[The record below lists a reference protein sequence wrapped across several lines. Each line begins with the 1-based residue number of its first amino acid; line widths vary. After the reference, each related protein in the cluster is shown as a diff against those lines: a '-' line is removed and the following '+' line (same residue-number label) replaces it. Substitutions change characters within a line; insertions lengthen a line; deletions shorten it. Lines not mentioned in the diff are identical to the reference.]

1 MALRWFSIQGGVV
14 LWLIYHQPLRLETP
28 NRACNL
34 PGAQSISS
42 LRLLLPSP
50 SFPLYDCS
58 GGVEYVNC
66 VALLPGSPKACGLSL
81 LFPAHSCPMT
91 DHSLLQLRPTSLW
104 PLKFGSLIVAPLGN
118 LKSGF
123 CLFIVSDHMP
133 LLPSCGKEGRWWT
146 CPLLPLIF
154 LTTHAKHTHSCSH
167 SHTLTLT
174 HMFTHTYTQI

>member
-1 MALRWFSIQGGVV
+1 MPLRWFSVQGGVV
-14 LWLIYHQPLRLETP
+14 LWLINHQPLRLETP

-58 GGVEYVNC
+58 GGVEYVSC

-104 PLKFGSLIVAPLGN
+104 ASQIWKPYCSSSWELEIRLLSFYCIRSHALVTQLWQRRKVMN
-118 LKSGF
+118 LSTSSSNF
-123 CLFIVSDHMP
+123 PHYP
-133 LLPSCGKEGRWWT
+133 R
-146 CPLLPLIF
+146 
-154 LTTHAKHTHSCSH
+154 
-167 SHTLTLT
+167 
-174 HMFTHTYTQI
+174 